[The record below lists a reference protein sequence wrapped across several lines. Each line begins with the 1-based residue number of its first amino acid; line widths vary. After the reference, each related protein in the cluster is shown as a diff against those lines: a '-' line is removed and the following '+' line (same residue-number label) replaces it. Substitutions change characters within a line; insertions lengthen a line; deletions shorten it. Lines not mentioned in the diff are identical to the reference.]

1 MFTNDP
7 LLRKM
12 LNTRG
17 AIDGICTIEKKYES
31 MERRVM
37 FVNVVFSET
46 IDLQHLAHQKLYVFD
61 QKKQF
66 KFIIYLKTYNTLA
79 DNYVNFCGFI
89 ITYENNEVDEFVKKL
104 RVSSVLSEY
113 KNVPMDIDNNFYDI
127 YLYV

>member
-12 LNTRG
+12 LDTRG

-31 MERRVM
+31 TKLRVM
-37 FVNVVFSET
+37 FVNVVFPET
-46 IDLQHLAHQKLYVFD
+46 IDLQYLAHQKLYVFD

-66 KFIIYLKTYNTLA
+66 KFIIYLKSYNALA
-79 DNYVNFCGFI
+79 DDYVNFCGFI
-89 ITYENNEVDEFVKKL
+89 MTNENNETEEFVEKL

-113 KNVPMDIDNNFYDI
+113 NKMPMNIDNNFYDI